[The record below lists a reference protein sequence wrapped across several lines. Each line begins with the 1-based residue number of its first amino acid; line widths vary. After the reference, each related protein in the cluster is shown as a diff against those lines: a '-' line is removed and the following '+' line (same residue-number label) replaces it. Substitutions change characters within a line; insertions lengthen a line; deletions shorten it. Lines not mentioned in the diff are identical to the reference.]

1 MSITPAAP
9 RDLVVNQASAARFGL
24 RGARHRAF
32 SRAHRPVR
40 VLTPEWRSRRIPGE
54 VGRSQPIK
62 PILHEGYLA
71 RAGLDV
77 PKQRYH
83 SQEVVMSVEQVSPRT
98 EPGQIE
104 PDMEAELGT
113 PPTVQEGVADAS
125 TSSLACYFSKNGS
138 VTWQW
143 GLNNDNSYYKLNG
156 DWKKTPYTKLTKFF
170 TQTST
175 SDIMNA
181 AAKAQSYYN
190 LDGYSLVGI
199 FAAESSSG
207 YNYPV
212 VVNSTEELFPAY

>member
-1 MSITPAAP
+1 MSRCPPARNPA
-9 RDLVVNQASAARFGL
+9 
-24 RGARHRAF
+24 
-32 SRAHRPVR
+32 
-40 VLTPEWRSRRIPGE
+40 RSRPTWK
-54 VGRSQPIK
+54 RSPALRPQ
-62 PILHEGYLA
+62 
-71 RAGLDV
+71 
-77 PKQRYH
+77 
-83 SQEVVMSVEQVSPRT
+83 SS
-98 EPGQIE
+98 
-104 PDMEAELGT
+104 
-113 PPTVQEGVADAS
+113 EGVADAS

-156 DWKKTPYTKLTKFF
+156 EWKKTPYTKLTKFF